1 MHMKKVLITAGAA
14 GIGLAIARAFHRSGA
29 RVYICDIDG
38 AALERTAGELPGI
51 FTRTCNVG
59 DRAAVTE
66 MIADAAQRLGGL
78 DVLVNNAGIGG
89 PTRPVHELDPADWD
103 AVVRVNLTGTF
114 DVTRNAIP
122 HLIESDCGVVIN
134 MSSAAGRFGYAN
146 RSPYSA
152 TKWALIGFTR
162 TLSIEL
168 GQHGIRV
175 NAIAPGA
182 VAGERAERVFQGRAQ
197 TSGRSI
203 EEEKRAGLEG
213 QSLKALV
220 DPDDIAAL
228 AVFLA
233 SDAGKSI
240 SGQVL
245 PIDGDMQ
252 RA

>member
-1 MHMKKVLITAGAA
+1 LP
-14 GIGLAIARAFHRSGA
+14 GLLTRR
-29 RVYICDIDG
+29 CDI
-38 AALERTAGELPGI
+38 
-51 FTRTCNVG
+51 G
-59 DRAAVTE
+59 DRGEIAAMVTDAAV
-66 MIADAAQRLGGL
+66 RLGGI

-89 PTRPVHELDPADWD
+89 PTRPVRDLDPSDWD
-103 AVVRVNLTGTF
+103 AVIKVNLTGTF
-114 DVTRNAIP
+114 DVTRYAIP
-122 HLIESDCGVVIN
+122 HLVDSRGVVIN

-152 TKWALIGFTR
+152 SKWALIGLTK
-162 TLSIEL
+162 TLSMEL
-168 GQHGIRV
+168 GAHGVRV

-182 VAGERAERVFQGRAQ
+182 VAGERAERVFRGRAEA
-197 TSGRSI
+197 SGKTI
-203 EEEKRAGLEG
+203 EEEKVAGLAG
-213 QSLKALV
+213 QSLKYLV

-233 SDAGKSI
+233 SDAAKSI